1 MTGVQT
7 CALPIS
13 DDWERE
19 EANRIQA
26 FFAERGLTPPYLKY
40 RIDGMPLGEEAF
52 HPVGLLAMN
61 AMASLAAD
69 GPHVKA
75 FIDAFWQAPLCTGRR
90 CYYDNCLY
98 LFSLLALSG
107 RYRIWK
113 P

>member
-1 MTGVQT
+1 
-7 CALPIS
+7 
-13 DDWERE
+13 
-19 EANRIQA
+19 
-26 FFAERGLTPPYLKY
+26 
-40 RIDGMPLGEEAF
+40 
-52 HPVGLLAMN
+52 MN